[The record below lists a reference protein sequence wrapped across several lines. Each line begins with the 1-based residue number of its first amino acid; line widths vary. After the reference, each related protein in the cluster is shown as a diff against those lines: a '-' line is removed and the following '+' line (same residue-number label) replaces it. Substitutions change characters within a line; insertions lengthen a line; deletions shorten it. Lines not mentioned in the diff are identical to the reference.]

1 MAPSLAAAHDPPGA
15 GVSTRPPRA
24 ATKQSRTSATDRM
37 PTPAEQLPT
46 TSTTSTTSRGGN
58 SLTKLTNANVCASG
72 LRLVSGY
79 ACEQKEPRPRHGDVD
94 VGDVVGRQFASTRQM
109 SDAGTATS
117 NIIPRFDYTLAK
129 KLLQEGKFSS
139 EVVAAAE
146 RLGDHQLKRSIDRH
160 IESLRGS
167 HSLKNVLRR
176 ELGLWILR

>member
-1 MAPSLAAAHDPPGA
+1 M
-15 GVSTRPPRA
+15 
-24 ATKQSRTSATDRM
+24 
-37 PTPAEQLPT
+37 
-46 TSTTSTTSRGGN
+46 
-58 SLTKLTNANVCASG
+58 TKLTNANVCASG

-129 KLLQEGKFSS
+129 KLLQEGKCSS

-146 RLGDHQLKRSIDRH
+146 RLGDHQLKRSIERH

-167 HSLKNVLRR
+167 HSLKKMSCGASWAYGFCDKPVHRARGGVEGEGSFVGARVAPCCTPPVSFSNTRYHSCTR
-176 ELGLWILR
+176 EHRERSVST